1 MNKLVYIITRRKH
14 SAALAKDLLAR
25 GFYITELEASGGFS
39 REKLAIIIVGT
50 EESKIDSLLQAAKK
64 NCSSH
69 EEITVNG
76 VPLPV
81 LGQEDLVQS
90 QAGAKVKVLVGGA
103 TIFISPLDRVEK
115 I

>member
-1 MNKLVYIITRRKH
+1 MNKLVYIITRKKH
-14 SAALAKDLLAR
+14 SAALVKDLLAR

-39 REKLAIIIVGT
+39 KEKLSIIILGM
-50 EESKIDSLLQAAKK
+50 EESKIDTLLQAAKK

-90 QAGAKVKVLVGGA
+90 QAGAKARVRVGGA
-103 TIFISPLDRVEK
+103 TLFISPLDRIEK

>member
-1 MNKLVYIITRRKH
+1 MNKLVYIITRKRH
-14 SAALAKDLLAR
+14 AANLARDLLAR

-39 REKLAIIIVGT
+39 KEKMSIIILGT
-50 EESKIDSLLQAAKK
+50 DEAKIPALLQAAKK
-64 NCSSH
+64 NCSAR
-69 EEITVNG
+69 EEISVNG

-90 QAGAKVKVLVGGA
+90 QASAKARVQVGGA
-103 TIFISPLDRVEK
+103 TIFIMPLDRIEK